1 MMRWQRV
8 VLLILLVGLCGLCP
22 HGLQAAQQKG
32 LDIYFIDVEGGAA
45 TLIVTPQR
53 ESLLVDCGWPGERDP
68 ARIAKVAKEVAGLK
82 QIDHL
87 IITHW
92 HTDHAGD
99 VAQLMKVI
107 PVKNFYDRGIPDP
120 LPRDVSRQQIEIYR
134 QATQGKSIP
143 LKPGDEI
150 KLKSGSVPL
159 KLRVLASSGIVL
171 GEPPHAPQ
179 TRPCDRGHAA
189 MPEDT
194 SDNARSIA
202 FLLSFG
208 NFDFFDAG
216 DLTWNVEHK
225 LVCPTNLV
233 GTVDVYQVTH
243 HGMDISNNP
252 VLMQALQPRVAI
264 MNNGPRKGG
273 AAKTYARLKSVQG
286 LEDIFQ
292 LHRNVQTTEEDNAP
306 PAFVAND
313 EENCQGEFIHLSVD
327 PTGQTYTVAVPSKGT
342 RRSYQTR

>member
-1 MMRWQRV
+1 MIRKCLFPLA
-8 VLLILLVGLCGLCP
+8 LLIGLCSLQP
-22 HGLQAAQQKG
+22 HRLRAAQQKG
-32 LDIYFIDVEGGAA
+32 LDVYFIDVEGGAA
-45 TLIVTPQR
+45 TLIVTPMG

-99 VAQLMKVI
+99 VAQLMKAI
-107 PVKNFYDRGIPDP
+107 PVKSSYDRGIPDP
-120 LPRDVSRQQIEIYR
+120 LPRDVNRQQIETYR
-134 QATQGKSIP
+134 QATQGKSIA

-150 KLKSGSVPL
+150 KLKSGSIPL
-159 KLRVLASSGIVL
+159 KLKVLASSGIVL
-171 GEPPHAPQ
+171 GEPPGAPQ
-179 TRPCDRGHAA
+179 TRPCDKGHTA

-194 SDNARSIA
+194 SDNARSIT

-233 GTVDVYQVTH
+233 GAVDVYQVTH
-243 HGMDISNNP
+243 HGMDTSNNP
-252 VLMQALQPRVAI
+252 AIVQALKPRVAI
-264 MNNGPRKGG
+264 TNNGPRKGG
-273 AAKTYARLKSVQG
+273 AAKTYATLKSVRDI
-286 LEDIFQ
+286 EDIFQ
-292 LHRNVQTTEEDNAP
+292 LHRNVATTETDNAP
-306 PAFVAND
+306 SAFVAND
-313 EENCQGEFIHLSVD
+313 DENCKGEFIKLSVD
-327 PTGQTYTVAVPSKGT
+327 PMGKTYTVTVPSKGT
-342 RRSYQTR
+342 SRSYQTR